1 MPTSEVSKSSRSSCR
16 TTTAIWGNWYTITR
30 SVVRRRTT
38 LQKVCTLCMSFVVS
52 LDMSLAALTFVARVL
67 RVLRVVSNRVP
78 GALATFHPSR
88 VFCS

>member
-16 TTTAIWGNWYTITR
+16 STTAIWGNWYTVTR
-30 SVVRRRTT
+30 SAVRRRTT
-38 LQKVCTLCMSFVVS
+38 LHKVCTLCVSFVLS
-52 LDMSLAALTFVARVL
+52 LDMSLAGVTFVARVL

-78 GALATFHPSR
+78 GALETFHVSR